1 MKDHLQGHEDKMHRK
16 LPASISSY
24 QEYLPEFI
32 YGGIDGSVT
41 TFAVVAG
48 ATGAGLSTSI
58 VIILGFANLIA
69 DGFSMSVGAYLA
81 SKSEKDNYKKHLE
94 IEAWEIENLP
104 EKEREEVEEAF
115 TNMGFEGGLLQDATD
130 KICEDKNRWIDFMM
144 KHELFMIEDTKSSL
158 ASGLAT
164 FISFIIM
171 GLIPL
176 SVYLI
181 NFLSDLEFNL
191 FAYSSALTAMTFI
204 VIGYLKSYITSS
216 KVLTSIIGT
225 LSLGL
230 IAAVLAFFVGD
241 VLEHLLSS

>member
-1 MKDHLQGHEDKMHRK
+1 
-16 LPASISSY
+16 
-24 QEYLPEFI
+24 
-32 YGGIDGSVT
+32 
-41 TFAVVAG
+41 
-48 ATGAGLSTSI
+48 
-58 VIILGFANLIA
+58 
-69 DGFSMSVGAYLA
+69 
-81 SKSEKDNYKKHLE
+81 
-94 IEAWEIENLP
+94 
-104 EKEREEVEEAF
+104 
-115 TNMGFEGGLLQDATD
+115 
-130 KICEDKNRWIDFMM
+130 
-144 KHELFMIEDTKSSL
+144 
-158 ASGLAT
+158 
-164 FISFIIM
+164 M